1 MSGKNVIPILISIT
15 FFAFS
20 GIILLMALNKNN
32 AIFLPILDTEYN
44 SDYFVFEKLNRT
56 EFDINGTI
64 IDDWAYL
71 LQNIDMDEI
80 NNSKYDLI
88 VIDYSSDGCEEGEFS
103 SANISYMKSIGNT
116 KKLLISYFSIGEAED
131 YRFYWNST
139 WTVGNPIWLDAENP
153 DWPGNFKVKYWYV
166 GWQNIMFEYLDRII
180 SAGFDGIYLDIIDA
194 YDYYN
199 DTIPHAD
206 WLMMDFVINISQY
219 AKSQVADNFTIFVQ
233 NADELLSNSTYL
245 NNIDG
250 IGREDLFY
258 LEDEPTDATWRQ
270 QGILNLN
277 IALAANKTVLVVDY
291 PSPIN
296 LTYDSYSKCVENEF
310 LPYVAGLELDSLKYY
325 AFYPAT

>member
-1 MSGKNVIPILISIT
+1 FVL
-15 FFAFS
+15 S
-20 GIILLMALNKNN
+20 GIFLFIALNTNN
-32 AIFLPILDTEYN
+32 QNIFPLVNTEYET
-44 SDYFVFEKLNRT
+44 DYYVFLKLNRT

-71 LQNIDMDEI
+71 LQNINMDEI

-103 SANISYMKSIGNT
+103 SENVSYMKSIGNT
-116 KKLLISYFSIGEAED
+116 KKFLISYLSIGEAED
-131 YRFYWNST
+131 YRFYWNSS

-153 DWPGNFKVKYWYV
+153 DWPGNYKVKYWYV
-166 GWQNIMFEYLDRII
+166 GWQNIIFEYLDRII
-180 SAGFDGIYLDIIDA
+180 LAGFDGIYMDIIDA

-199 DTIPHAD
+199 STIPHAD

-219 AKSQVADNFTIFVQ
+219 AKSQVAENFTIFVQ

-245 NNIDG
+245 DNIDG
-250 IGREDLFY
+250 IAREDVFY
-258 LEDEPTDATWRQ
+258 LEDEATDDTWRQ
-270 QGILNLN
+270 NAISNLS

-291 PSPIN
+291 PTPID
-296 LTYDSYSKCVENEF
+296 LIYDSYSKCVENGF
-310 LPYVAGLELDSLKYY
+310 LPYVAGLELDALKYY